1 MGGKS
6 KSAKAAEADARRSM
20 ERWMVA
26 NSLSPGSASS
36 SSSDPLPSMHAT
48 QHTAKR
54 AAEAAEAPPKKRP
67 RRLKSGCSD
76 PPAEEAVE
84 HTLAPDFPAGALL
97 ALEDDSSLPP
107 PKPMGIWRAAC
118 KSKAAPT
125 VYIEPTVEPPL
136 QPKPECGDSSAR
148 FGGPGF
154 ACRPLCSKCKVEL
167 DPLKSQ
173 VTGKSMGNWKCNTC
187 NSRTTQL
194 HREFGAWPIE
204 DFKMLDAA
212 AQEVFWAEARKC
224 HGIRNLKEL
233 LIEHLTRHRIER
245 EAHAL
250 KGTYLPLSVYG
261 QRGFDTARILE
272 YCEDKRWDQILGWT
286 YRVNLFTVSH
296 ESIEET
302 VRKEVLSLTKKKKP
316 CASAGADAASVAAVI
331 CDSQE
336 SSSTANTSSSSSTAN
351 KQKKKRKKNNS
362 DNKKSVKKDGKKK
375 SKKKNKKNVKSEPSD
390 SESVQRK
397 PKGQRSVTQTLKTPR
412 FNAKKV
418 KVFAAKV
425 MAKVQPEAFMLEMTL
440 KDKAMKHMPTFAVA
454 ACKEGAKALQSLL
467 SECKARM
474 KAKDDEVTTMPFELK
489 HVEACVKEA
498 EGNRAILQNMLSAA
512 HSMVP

>member
-20 ERWMVA
+20 ERWMAA

-54 AAEAAEAPPKKRP
+54 AAEAAEAP
-67 RRLKSGCSD
+67 RRLKSGRSD

-84 HTLAPDFPAGALL
+84 HTLAPDFPAGALV

-107 PKPMGIWRAAC
+107 PMPMGIWRAAC

-154 ACRPLCSKCKVEL
+154 ASRPLCSKCKVEL

-224 HGIRNLKEL
+224 HGIGNLKEL
-233 LIEHLTRHRIER
+233 LIEHLTRNRIER

-336 SSSTANTSSSSSTAN
+336 SSSSSSSAN
-351 KQKKKRKKNNS
+351 K
-362 DNKKSVKKDGKKK
+362 
-375 SKKKNKKNVKSEPSD
+375 KKKNYE
-390 SESVQRK
+390 EQR
-397 PKGQRSVTQTLKTPR
+397 
-412 FNAKKV
+412 
-418 KVFAAKV
+418 
-425 MAKVQPEAFMLEMTL
+425 
-440 KDKAMKHMPTFAVA
+440 
-454 ACKEGAKALQSLL
+454 
-467 SECKARM
+467 
-474 KAKDDEVTTMPFELK
+474 
-489 HVEACVKEA
+489 
-498 EGNRAILQNMLSAA
+498 
-512 HSMVP
+512 